1 MCRRETEEREKKIES
16 ARGTMGRG
24 KSGSEAPAF
33 SRLVKSVIPSK
44 YSKTSVFV
52 RLATKLVHMT
62 KMSILRTI
70 FKKARFRCRDEWLKR
85 EKKICFLKY
94 ENTCGQDLSQLSV
107 ARVPILCFRNPCN
120 TLCLPPLPL
129 QKRNRINYCFQMLL
143 LRRTA
148 SVPSIKNI

>member
-1 MCRRETEEREKKIES
+1 MCSRETEPEREKKIES

-33 SRLVKSVIPSK
+33 SRLVKSVTPSK

-70 FKKARFRCRDEWLKR
+70 FEKVRFRCRDE
-85 EKKICFLKY
+85 
-94 ENTCGQDLSQLSV
+94 
-107 ARVPILCFRNPCN
+107 
-120 TLCLPPLPL
+120 
-129 QKRNRINYCFQMLL
+129 
-143 LRRTA
+143 
-148 SVPSIKNI
+148 

>member
-44 YSKTSVFV
+44 NSKTSVFV

-70 FKKARFRCRDEWLKR
+70 FEKVRFRCRDEWLKR
-85 EKKICFLKY
+85 EKNLFSKI
-94 ENTCGQDLSQLSV
+94 
-107 ARVPILCFRNPCN
+107 
-120 TLCLPPLPL
+120 
-129 QKRNRINYCFQMLL
+129 
-143 LRRTA
+143 
-148 SVPSIKNI
+148 